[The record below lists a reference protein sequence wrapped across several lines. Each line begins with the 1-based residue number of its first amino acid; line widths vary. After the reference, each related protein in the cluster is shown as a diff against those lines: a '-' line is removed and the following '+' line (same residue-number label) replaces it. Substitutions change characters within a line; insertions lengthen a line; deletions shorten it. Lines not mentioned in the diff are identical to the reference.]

1 MLQITP
7 STPLHQ
13 EVDSVAGKG
22 LRDLPEG
29 SLQGGLK
36 DSKEIVTGDGK
47 KGGLMFQLPES

>member
-13 EVDSVAGKG
+13 EVDLVTGKG
-22 LRDLPEG
+22 LRDLPEH

-36 DSKEIVTGDGK
+36 DSEEIVTGDWK
-47 KGGLMFQLPES
+47 KGGLMF